1 MMEQD
6 LSILKKIFKGHHFA
20 DNYVDVLIRH
30 VISEL
35 EKSEKT
41 QITPHFLYAV
51 LAFEVGR
58 NTARDISEDFEDYK
72 KTGEYKSK
80 LQRFLDRSPWMK

>member
-1 MMEQD
+1 MEQD
-6 LSILKKIFKGHHFA
+6 LEILKRVLKGNNFT
-20 DNYVDVLIRH
+20 DNYVDVLISH

-41 QITPHFLYAV
+41 KITPHFLYTI
-51 LAFEVGR
+51 LAFEIGR
-58 NTARDISEDFEDYK
+58 NTARDVSEDFEDYK

-80 LQRFLDRSPWMK
+80 LQRHLDRSPWMR